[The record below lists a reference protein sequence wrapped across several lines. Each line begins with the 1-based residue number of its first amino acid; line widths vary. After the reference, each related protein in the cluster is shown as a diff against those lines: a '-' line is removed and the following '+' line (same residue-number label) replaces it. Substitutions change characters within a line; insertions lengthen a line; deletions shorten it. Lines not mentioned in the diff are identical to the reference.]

1 MLRTI
6 RITFQ
11 TLAIIGL
18 FAFAAPAF
26 AGGAAGTIQ
35 LAFHDNAQTAMLPA
49 GTISLRVIDRVG
61 GPALKVPIKWRIM
74 TYGRDGDGQR
84 HLVTEV
90 TGSTA
95 RLVLPAAWYIVYAE
109 IPGQQDIRH
118 PIEVTAGKSFKY
130 TLVKK

>member
-1 MLRTI
+1 MLQTVRF
-6 RITFQ
+6 TFQ
-11 TLAIIGL
+11 AIAIIGL
-18 FAFAAPAF
+18 FALAAPAF
-26 AGGAAGTIQ
+26 AAEPAGTIQ

-49 GTISLRVIDRVG
+49 GTVSLRVIGRVG
-61 GPALKVPIKWRIM
+61 GPTIKAPIEWRIM

-84 HLVTEV
+84 HLVTEM

-95 RLVLPAAWYIVYAE
+95 RLVLPAAWYIVYAKLPDQE
-109 IPGQQDIRH
+109 IRH